1 MAELCLPRPTGSIF
15 SAASHTQLSPV
26 RSPASSFLLEP
37 GHPAAGAF
45 RRSKDVNWVATQSFA
60 VTVNSRD
67 LLDRFVRPLN
77 ADWHPRNFPEL
88 NLQGRRLFRFS
99 RLTCRCNS
107 SLPHHPKCHR
117 SRQTSDV
124 SGAILYLH
132 ILPSSGIYFFE
143 FTTVNTKQDHSS
155 TQGINRAIITCI
167 PKQRLPHT
175 LSHPNPTHFHQ
186 HHIPTFIHTPS
197 RNLSISLQGFPSLP
211 PPPWP
216 PGPPTNA

>member
-1 MAELCLPRPTGSIF
+1 MAALCLLRPIGSIF

-37 GHPAAGAF
+37 GHPVAGAF
-45 RRSKDVNWVATQSFA
+45 RKSKDVNWVITQSVH
-60 VTVNSRD
+60 VTRHSRD

-77 ADWHPRNFPEL
+77 ADWPHRNFPEL
-88 NLQGRRLFRFS
+88 NLPARRLFRFS
-99 RLTCRCNS
+99 RLAFRCNS

-132 ILPSSGIYFFE
+132 VLPSSGIYFFE
-143 FTTVNTKQDHSS
+143 PTTINTKQGHSHIS
-155 TQGINRAIITCI
+155 TAIITCI

-175 LSHPNPTHFHQ
+175 LSHPTTTHFHQ
-186 HHIPTFIHTPS
+186 HHILTLIHTPS
-197 RNLSISLQGFPSLP
+197 RKLSISLQGFPSLP

-216 PGPPTNA
+216 PAPPTNA